1 MSGSMMSRTRMS
13 GVLARYLSTASRGVV
28 GDVDLPALVLQRHP
42 DQIRQ
47 RALVVDE
54 QHPDRRSVGAVH
66 PRQLAEDGAARTA
79 VADRRRRHLAILA
92 ITQRVVTNL
101 IDISYVASD
110 LVLRPI
116 GWVESPVTDPS
127 VASRQGDEGAPDCWL
142 VFDPDVRAALD
153 GLRLRV
159 HAWRRSTGPR

>member
-1 MSGSMMSRTRMS
+1 M
-13 GVLARYLSTASRGVV
+13 
-28 GDVDLPALVLQRHP
+28 
-42 DQIRQ
+42 
-47 RALVVDE
+47 
-54 QHPDRRSVGAVH
+54 
-66 PRQLAEDGAARTA
+66 
-79 VADRRRRHLAILA
+79 AILA
-92 ITQRVVTNL
+92 ISQRVVTTL

-127 VASRQGDEGAPDCWL
+127 VASRQGDEGAPDCWR

>member
-47 RALVVDE
+47 RAFVVDE

-66 PRQLAEDGAARTA
+66 PGQLAEDGATGCRG
-79 VADRRRRHLAILA
+79 
-92 ITQRVVTNL
+92 VV
-101 IDISYVASD
+101 S
-110 LVLRPI
+110 
-116 GWVESPVTDPS
+116 
-127 VASRQGDEGAPDCWL
+127 
-142 VFDPDVRAALD
+142 
-153 GLRLRV
+153 
-159 HAWRRSTGPR
+159 